1 MFYPR
6 KPGCELIGARVFKG
20 QGKPIIMPVDY
31 AAQILEG
38 AHRAAARL
46 ISWLEDED
54 ERAYECM
61 KKLYPHTGKAYV
73 VGITGSPGAGKST
86 LTNALTRVIR
96 QNGLTVGIIA
106 VDPSSPFTGGALLG
120 DRVRM
125 SELAVDPDIY
135 IRSMATR
142 GFLGGMAKSAGDVV
156 KVLDALGK
164 DVILIETVGVGQDEV
179 DIIGVADTTCVVMV
193 PGLGDAIQSL
203 KAGIMEIADVFVINK
218 ADHPGADRLNAEICA
233 RLEMDSNLRERGWV
247 VPVDRTVAVEGVGI
261 DEMWQSIESHRKY
274 LMDSGKFNENRR
286 ERIFREALR
295 MIHGELFRVV
305 REQLEQSGRLDG
317 AVEELMNKK
326 LDPYTLMRDIVSEWL
341 SSSQC
346 KRRRDEDTQG

>member
-1 MFYPR
+1 
-6 KPGCELIGARVFKG
+6 
-20 QGKPIIMPVDY
+20 MPVDY

-38 AHRAAARL
+38 SHRAAARL
-46 ISWLEDED
+46 ISWLEDGD

-61 KKLYPHTGKAYV
+61 RKLYPHTGRAYV

-86 LTNALTRVIR
+86 LTNGLARVIR
-96 QNGLTVGIIA
+96 QGGLKVGIIA

-125 SELAVDPDIY
+125 SELAEDPDIF

-142 GFLGGMAKSAGDVV
+142 GFLGGMAKAAGDVV

-179 DIIGVADTTCVVMV
+179 DIVGVADTTCVVLV

-218 ADHPGADRLNAEICA
+218 ADRQGADMLCAEVCA
-233 RLEMDSNLRERGWV
+233 RIEMDVHLRERGWV
-247 VPVDRTVAVEGVGI
+247 APVDRTVAVEGVGL
-261 DEMWQSIESHRKY
+261 DAMWGSIEAHRKY
-274 LMDSGKFNENRR
+274 LLDSGKFYDNRR
-286 ERIFREALR
+286 ERVFRESLR
-295 MIHGELFRVV
+295 MIHGELFRVI
-305 REQLEQSGRLDG
+305 REQLEQSGRLDA

-326 LDPYTLMRDIVSEWL
+326 LDPYTLMRDIVTEWL
-341 SSSQC
+341 SSSQG
-346 KRRRDEDTQG
+346 KRRHDEDTQS

>member
-1 MFYPR
+1 M
-6 KPGCELIGARVFKG
+6 AVN
-20 QGKPIIMPVDY
+20 PVDY
-31 AAQILEG
+31 AARILEG
-38 AHRAAARL
+38 SHRAAARL

-61 KKLYPHTGKAYV
+61 RMLYPHTGRAYV

-96 QNGLTVGIIA
+96 KNGLKVGIVA

-125 SELAVDPDIY
+125 SELAEDPDVY

-142 GFLGGMAKSAGDVV
+142 GFLGGMAKAAGEVV

-179 DIIGVADTTCVVMV
+179 DIVEVADTTCVVMV

-203 KAGIMEIADVFVINK
+203 KAGIMEIADVFVVNK
-218 ADHPGADRLNAEICA
+218 ADHVGADMLCAEICA
-233 RLEMDSNLRERGWV
+233 RVEMDVQLRDRGWV
-247 VPVDRTVAVEGVGI
+247 APVNRAVAVEGVGL
-261 DEMWQSIESHRKY
+261 EELWLSIESHRKY
-274 LMDSGKFNENRR
+274 LLDSGKFYEKRR
-286 ERIFREALR
+286 ERVSREALR
-295 MIHGELFRVV
+295 MIHGDLFRVV
-305 REQLEQSGRLDG
+305 REQLERSGRLEA
-317 AVEELMNKK
+317 AVEELMSKK
-326 LDPYTLMRDIVSEWL
+326 LDPYSLMRDIVTEWL
-341 SSSQC
+341 SSSRC
-346 KRRRDEDTQG
+346 K